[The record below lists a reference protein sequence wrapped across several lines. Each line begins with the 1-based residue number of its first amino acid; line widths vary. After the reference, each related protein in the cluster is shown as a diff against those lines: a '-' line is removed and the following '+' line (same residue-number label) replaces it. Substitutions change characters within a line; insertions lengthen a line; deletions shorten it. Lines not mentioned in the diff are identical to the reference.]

1 MRFYFDIEDY
11 EFNDYYGL
19 SFKEE
24 VMRLAVDYLVESIA
38 KSTRNTQPPYSIASQ
53 QVEVIV
59 KEHSD
64 EIVQGVI
71 EKVAEKIARK
81 KAITSITPK
90 ASEIAAADEEN
101 IAYFE
106 QMIDRAIAKR
116 FGK

>member
-11 EFNDYYGL
+11 EFNDYYGCN
-19 SFKEE
+19 FTEE
-24 VMRLAVDYLVESIA
+24 VMNAAVNAVVGSVLNGVNNT
-38 KSTRNTQPPYSIASQ
+38 KSPASIASKK
-53 QVEVIV
+53 VEEIV
-59 KEHSD
+59 KAHSD
-64 EIVQGVI
+64 DIVAGVI

-101 IAYFE
+101 VAYFE

>member
-24 VMRLAVDYLVESIA
+24 VMRLAINSLVENISRG
-38 KSTRNTQPPYSIASQ
+38 TRDMNSPRSIASQ
-53 QVEVIV
+53 QVEIIV

-81 KAITSITPK
+81 KAIASITPK
-90 ASEIAAADEEN
+90 VSEIAAADEEN
-101 IAYFE
+101 VAYFE